1 VSARLT
7 ADQVLLVFADP
18 DEAISTALELRS
30 EVEAAL
36 STYGLRAGIGV
47 NTGQVVEGLIGG
59 RSKKIYEVVGDSANI
74 ASRICQ
80 AAKGGEILV
89 SEPLVRRLS
98 DRFVLGAPF
107 EILVKGKDTKI
118 RVYAL
123 TGAVRASD
131 RHGIRARISGGL
143 GRKRPEASCGTETSA
158 T

>member
-1 VSARLT
+1 
-7 ADQVLLVFADP
+7 VFADP

-36 STYGLRAGIGV
+36 STYGLRAGIGI

-89 SEPLVRRLS
+89 SEPLVRRLN
-98 DRFVLGAPF
+98 DRFVLGSPM
-107 EILVKGKDTKI
+107 EISVKGKDTKI

-123 TGAVRASD
+123 TGAARASD
-131 RHGIRARISGGL
+131 RRGIRDRISGGL
-143 GRKRPEASCGTETSA
+143 GRKRPDASCGAATQET
-158 T
+158 